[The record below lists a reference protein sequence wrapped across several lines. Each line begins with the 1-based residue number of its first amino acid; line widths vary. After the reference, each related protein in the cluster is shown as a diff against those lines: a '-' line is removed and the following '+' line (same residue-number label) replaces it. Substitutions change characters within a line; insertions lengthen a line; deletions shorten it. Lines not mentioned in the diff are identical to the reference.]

1 MACNVYGSKALQ
13 AAKKAVRLRELLAGR
28 EHDDG
33 RIVLLDMQLAV
44 RARSVN
50 SYISISEF

>member
-50 SYISISEF
+50 SYIPISEF